1 MGVTIETSNGV
12 MSAYLDGDIDHHTAK
27 EIREEIDAG
36 VAQKKPNL
44 LILDFR
50 GVTFMDSSGIG
61 LVMGRYRL
69 LQITKSKLE
78 IANVAPQTKK
88 VMKLA
93 GLDKLAVIKVKGCTD
108 HETDE

>member
-27 EIREEIDAG
+27 EIREQIDEAI
-36 VAQKKPNL
+36 AQKKPNL

-50 GVTFMDSSGIG
+50 GVAFMDSSGIG

-69 LQITKSKLE
+69 LQITHSKLE
-78 IANVAPQTKK
+78 VANVSAQTKK

-93 GLDKLAVIKVKGCTD
+93 GLDKLAVIKVKGCSD
-108 HETDE
+108 NETNE

>member
-1 MGVTIETSNGV
+1 MAVTIETSGGV
-12 MSAYLDGDIDHHTAK
+12 MSAYLEGDIDHHTAK
-27 EIREEIDAG
+27 EIRDEIDHN
-36 VAQKKPNL
+36 VQKVKPNL

-50 GVTFMDSSGIG
+50 GVSFMDSSGIG

-69 LQITKSKLE
+69 LQITKAKLE
-78 IANVAPQTKK
+78 IANVSPQTKK

-108 HETDE
+108 NETDE

>member
-1 MGVTIETSNGV
+1 MGVSIEFSNEV

-27 EIREEIDAG
+27 EIRETIDE
-36 VAQKKPNL
+36 VVQKKKPHL

-50 GVTFMDSSGIG
+50 NVSFMDSSGIG

-78 IANVAPQTKK
+78 IANVSQQTRK

-93 GLDKLAVIKVKGCTD
+93 GLDKLAVIKVKGNTNN
-108 HETDE
+108 ETN